1 MRTKIMK
8 QEERSHEWF
17 MVDVADKVLG
27 RVAAHIAVLLR
38 GKNRRD
44 FTPHVDSGAG
54 VIVLNCDKVRVTGNK
69 AEKKIYKRYSGY
81 PGGLK
86 ETIFKHMKAKSP
98 EYIVWH
104 AVRGMLPK
112 NKLGARMLSRLKL
125 YKDEKHP
132 HAAQKPQVITI

>member
-1 MRTKIMK
+1 MKTKIVK

-17 MVDVADKVLG
+17 IVDVADKILG
-27 RVAAHIAVLLR
+27 RAATRIAVLLM

-44 FTPHVDSGAG
+44 FTPHVDNGAG
-54 VIVLNCDKVRVTGNK
+54 VVVLNCDKIKVTGNK
-69 AEKKIYKRYSGY
+69 AEQKIYKRFSGY

-86 ETIFKHMKAKSP
+86 ETIFKQMKAKSP
-98 EYIVWH
+98 GYIVRH